1 MKRKNCAVCFRAKAG
16 CICDLFTHIDNNI
29 HVVVLQHPSEVN
41 QTKGTLTLLAKSLRQ
56 CTVIVG
62 EVFDDNEEL
71 TYMLSHYH
79 NHISLLYPSEQASK
93 LTPIIDQSTSCFSP
107 SLSKKHCIILLDG
120 TWKKAYKMYKLNGFL
135 HAIPH
140 LMLPENIQG
149 NYRIRSTQKAHAL
162 SSLEACVY
170 ALGFLENNTLKYLPL
185 LKSFNAFNDLQL
197 SLKQA
202 ANITGKK

>member
-1 MKRKNCAVCFRAKAG
+1 VKRENCTVCFRAKVG
-16 CICDLFTHIDNNI
+16 CICDLFIHIDNNI
-29 HVVVLQHPSEVN
+29 HVVVLQHPSEVK
-41 QTKGTLTLLAKSLRQ
+41 QTKGTLTLLAQSLRQ

-71 TYMLSHYH
+71 TYMLNRYQ
-79 NHISLLYPSEQASK
+79 NHISLLYPSEHARE
-93 LTPIIDQSTSCFSP
+93 LTPIIDQCTSSVSH
-107 SLSKKHCIILLDG
+107 SLNKKYCIILLDG
-120 TWKKAYKMYKLNGFL
+120 TWKKAYKMYKLNSCL

-170 ALGFLENNTLKYLPL
+170 ALGLLENNTLKYQPL
-185 LKSFNAFNDLQL
+185 LKSFNAFNNLQL
-197 SLKQA
+197 SFKPA
-202 ANITGKK
+202 ANIKGKE